1 MHPDPGV
8 SKALSV
14 AALAALALL
23 AGACG
28 DEVTDPDAL
37 TDSAEAEAVLRSAAA
52 LPALP
57 RLIDLAGDPP
67 ERSGRLALYRAQELW
82 AAGLATDD
90 DRGRARRRLAARY
103 AVPSLF
109 AALEPADWEDAEAG
123 LLDWIATAESLL
135 QHIALPRVETRLA
148 AARAHLGRAA
158 AATDERARATALLLA
173 GAELVETTPRF
184 LARSLAAEADAAV
197 RDARARAADPEDP
210 DLLRATRLKDW
221 AARAVAEDDHL
232 VAIQRAYYALQL
244 VETK

>member
-1 MHPDPGV
+1 LHPDPGV

-23 AGACG
+23 AAACG

-37 TDSAEAEAVLRSAAA
+37 ADSAEAEAVLRSAAA

-67 ERSGRLALYRAQELW
+67 DRNGRLALYRAQELW
-82 AAGLATDD
+82 AAGVATDD

-103 AVPSLF
+103 AVPPLVEG
-109 AALEPADWEDAEAG
+109 LEPADWEDAEAG

-135 QHIALPRVETRLA
+135 QHIALPGVETRLA
-148 AARAHLGRAA
+148 AARVQLDRAA
-158 AATDERARATALLLA
+158 ATSDERARATALLLA

-184 LARSLAAEADAAV
+184 LARSLAADADAAV
-197 RDARARAADPEDP
+197 GRAQARAPDPGDA
-210 DLLRATRLKDW
+210 DLLRAARLKDW
-221 AARAVAEDDHL
+221 AARAVTEGDYL
-232 VAIQRAYYALQL
+232 MAIQRAYYALQL
-244 VETK
+244 VEAK